1 MGDWDEDREHFGTVG
16 DQGESRSFALLQG
29 EDAEVWMEEV
39 AEEKEAEG
47 YADLNEDELYE
58 LVIQYSY
65 EEDQLEEAL
74 ERRHAVEDLMN
85 ECLG

>member
-1 MGDWDEDREHFGTVG
+1 
-16 DQGESRSFALLQG
+16 
-29 EDAEVWMEEV
+29 MEEV